1 MIMSEYR
8 EERKK
13 FARDDDGDDGV
24 GEVVSVVVFAACW
37 CGAGLMAL
45 GGDACQVG

>member
-1 MIMSEYR
+1 MSEYR

-13 FARDDDGDDGV
+13 LARDGDDGG
-24 GEVVSVVVFAACW
+24 GEVVFVVFAACW